1 MNGYTELDYRR
12 ELSAFDEKIALAELE
27 ASKAQERVNEL
38 KYQKARFNL
47 EFLVATIKTQQQQA
61 ENQNAG

>member
-12 ELSAFDEKIALAELE
+12 ELSAFDEKIALADLE

-47 EFLVATIKTQQQQA
+47 EFLVATIKAQQQQA